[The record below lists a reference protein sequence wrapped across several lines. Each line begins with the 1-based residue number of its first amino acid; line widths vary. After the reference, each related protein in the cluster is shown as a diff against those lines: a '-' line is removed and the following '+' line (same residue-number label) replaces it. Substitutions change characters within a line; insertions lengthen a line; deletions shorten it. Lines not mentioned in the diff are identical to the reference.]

1 MTLSEFWPFIF
12 IAVAGFLG
20 TDLWRWLGVI
30 AGKRLDE
37 SSELLSWV
45 KATATALVAGVIAK
59 LILFPLG
66 ELVAIPLAVR
76 VAAAAIGFLAFLL
89 IRRSL
94 FAGVLVGEVV
104 LLLGGY
110 LSGP

>member
-59 LILFPLG
+59 QILYPG
-66 ELVAIPLAVR
+66 
-76 VAAAAIGFLAFLL
+76 
-89 IRRSL
+89 
-94 FAGVLVGEVV
+94 GVLAASSMSLRIGAAVGGFAVF
-104 LLLGGY
+104 LLLGRRMLAGILAALVILGTGLY
-110 LSGP
+110 FAGF